1 MRMSDWCSD
10 VCSSDRLAL
19 VLSIGLVVD
28 DAIVVLENI
37 QRRVDLGEPKLVAAV
52 RGTRQVAFAVIA
64 TTTVLVAVFLPVGF
78 MEGNTGRLFRE
89 LSVALAGAVA
99 LSAFVALTL
108 TPMMASKL
116 VRPHAQEKSTR
127 INRWFN
133 SGLDRV
139 ARGYSGALTRLVGV
153 RPRRIVAGVVLTMLA
168 CLAAIYGLAR
178 FVPSELAPAE
188 DRGAFFVS
196 IVGPEGAGFDY
207 TVEQIKQVEEIFAER
222 VQGDEPVI
230 RRYNTRVPGGWGNS
244 EEMHTGNGI
253 VFLEDWHKRDQ
264 ANAEVSDSL
273 RQDLGELSG
282 VRAQPRVGGRLVG
295 SRGPPIQ
302 NVLDG
307 PEYRETEAR

>member
-1 MRMSDWCSD
+1 
-10 VCSSDRLAL
+10 
-19 VLSIGLVVD
+19 
-28 DAIVVLENI
+28 
-37 QRRVDLGEPKLVAAV
+37 
-52 RGTRQVAFAVIA
+52 
-64 TTTVLVAVFLPVGF
+64 
-78 MEGNTGRLFRE
+78 MECNTGRLFRE

-244 EEMHTGNGI
+244 EEMHTGNVI
-253 VFLEDWHKRDQ
+253 VFLEDRSEEHTSELQ
-264 ANAEVSDSL
+264 SL
-273 RQDLGELSG
+273 MRISYAVFCLKKKLK
-282 VRAQPRVGGRLVG
+282 
-295 SRGPPIQ
+295 
-302 NVLDG
+302 N
-307 PEYRETEAR
+307 